1 MWSFCLDNS
10 PTDSPSIKVNSGPL
24 LPSPT
29 PTTTECTVLVETKQS
44 MYLCHPPTHLYEVYT
59 SRLES
64 HQCKQGNIA
73 INLIG
78 STLYFVITA
87 VVQLFTQTLLHSCR
101 LQSASNSSSGCGPR
115 PDDMWQLCVGWI
127 LVEAKVLHMF
137 NFPVWAYCH
146 WNWFLIHGL
155 LSLNINIHY
164 FI

>member
-1 MWSFCLDNS
+1 MKFSCLDNS

-78 STLYFVITA
+78 STLYIVITA
-87 VVQLFTQTLLHSCR
+87 FLPHTCSLVYADSLAASSQPVIVAVGVALGLMICGSC
-101 LQSASNSSSGCGPR
+101 
-115 PDDMWQLCVGWI
+115 
-127 LVEAKVLHMF
+127 VLAGF
-137 NFPVWAYCH
+137 WLKRRYCTCT
-146 WNWFLIHGL
+146 NV
-155 LSLNINIHY
+155 
-164 FI
+164 